1 MTDPIADMLIRIKN
15 AQAVSKDTVV
25 MPFSKIKQEIARV
38 LKQKQLILDFE
49 KKGRTVA
56 KKLEIKLKYVNSFP
70 AISDV
75 QRLSKPGQ
83 RQYAKSKEIH
93 SPGRG
98 AIVIVS
104 TSKGIMSDDEAR
116 KAKLGGEVLCKIS

>member
-56 KKLEIKLKYVNSFP
+56 KKLEIKLKYVNAFP
-70 AISDV
+70 AISNV

-98 AIVIVS
+98 SIVIVS

-116 KAKLGGEVLCKIS
+116 QAKLGGEVLCKIS